1 MVRDA
6 WPHSGHIGQS
16 PDPLQC
22 NYISQL
28 RAALA
33 SSSSDAVNINCATD
47 HFILWGSLLIGQ
59 QQQFYNFFWTCYT
72 FHYVILCSNPLQ
84 CSGHATPHPSPLAH
98 HRSLSLLLYPQS
110 VITLENKP
118 YLFL

>member
-84 CSGHATPHPSPLAH
+84 CSGHATPHPS
-98 HRSLSLLLYPQS
+98 SLTPGPSQIF
-110 VITLENKP
+110 VFITISSICYYIRK
-118 YLFL
+118 